1 MRQRPFA
8 ATVDICMYSV
18 DANFPVDSIPPGT
31 NLLVTGPPMTGKY
44 DLLVELLAEGYRHD
58 ESAVFITTQEAPD
71 QIHAD
76 ITDRLGV
83 DSVTELGVVDC
94 AGQERSEKRS
104 DDDRIRYVSST
115 ADLTGIGM
123 ASSELIQTFD
133 DRGLGVRTALSS
145 LSQLLM
151 YADVKTVFRFLH
163 ILTGRI
169 GTADGLGLCTLN
181 SEAHDDQTV
190 HTVRQLY
197 DGMIETRNGDDG
209 RAFRVRGVPDADDD
223 WIAF

>member
-1 MRQRPFA
+1 
-8 ATVDICMYSV
+8 MYSV

-44 DLLVELLAEGYRHD
+44 DLLVELLADGFRYDEG
-58 ESAVFITTQEAPD
+58 AVFITTQEGPD
-71 QIHAD
+71 RIHAD
-76 ITDRLGV
+76 ITDSLGV
-83 DSVTELGVVDC
+83 DSVTDLGVVDC
-94 AGQERSEKRS
+94 AGQERSGNHS
-104 DDDRIRYVSST
+104 GDNRIRYVSSP

-133 DRGLGVRTALSS
+133 ESGIRVRTALSS

-169 GTADGLGLCTLN
+169 GSADGLGFCTLN

-190 HTVRQLY
+190 HTVRQLF
-197 DGMIETRNGDDG
+197 DGIIETKSGDGG
-209 RAFRVRGVPDADDD
+209 RSFRVRGLPDADDD
-223 WIAF
+223 WFSF